1 MEPNSPWQAYPVIK
15 VGDWGLAS
23 LTNVH
28 DAENPEKFVKNGTA
42 WYLPPVS
49 DTSEPLFQDDYGM
62 EANLSNGGSVPWP
75 DLET

>member
-1 MEPNSPWQAYPVIK
+1 M
-15 VGDWGLAS
+15 
-23 LTNVH
+23 TNVH